1 MGAHC
6 ELFFLGDVY
15 ERLVG
20 DASGKIEGWVR
31 YDRMALGGYRRRREE
46 AGRKAVLAVV
56 VEWVMLWGKEEG
68 AIGTADFLLL

>member
-20 DASGKIEGWVR
+20 DPAGKIEGWVR
-31 YDRMALGGYRRRREE
+31 YDRKALGGYRRGREE
-46 AGRKAVLAVV
+46 AARKAVLAVV
-56 VEWVMLWGKEEG
+56 VERVGFSG
-68 AIGTADFLLL
+68 